1 MSKRTQK
8 TNSMNLFSTIRLRDL
23 TLKNR
28 IVVSPMQ
35 QYSATEGIPGD
46 WHLVHLGS
54 RAIGGAGLLLTECTA
69 VPPQGMATLSD
80 VGIWNVVQQKSW
92 KAIVDFVHLQGAK
105 IGIQLWH
112 AGGKGSLKH
121 PKEGMLPLGVSE
133 GGWQLKSSSATMI
146 NEPVQANAII
156 TDGLADLILIAREH
170 LRDPYFSL
178 HAAKILGEEIAIP
191 WQYQRAF

>member
-46 WHLVHLGS
+46 WHLVHLGG
-54 RAIGGAGLLLTECTA
+54 RAIGGARLLLAEC
-69 VPPQGMATLSD
+69 
-80 VGIWNVVQQKSW
+80 N
-92 KAIVDFVHLQGAK
+92 
-105 IGIQLWH
+105 
-112 AGGKGSLKH
+112 
-121 PKEGMLPLGVSE
+121 PKERMLPFAVSE

-146 NEPVQANAII
+146 NEPEQANAII

>member
-1 MSKRTQK
+1 MIF
-8 TNSMNLFSTIRLRDL
+8 FSTIRLRDL

-46 WHLVHLGS
+46 WPLVHLGG
-54 RAIGGAGLLLTECTA
+54 RAIGGTGLLLTEC
-69 VPPQGMATLSD
+69 
-80 VGIWNVVQQKSW
+80 N
-92 KAIVDFVHLQGAK
+92 
-105 IGIQLWH
+105 
-112 AGGKGSLKH
+112 
-121 PKEGMLPLGVSE
+121 PKERMLPLAVSE
-133 GGWQLKSSSATMI
+133 GGWQLRSSSATMI

>member
-1 MSKRTQK
+1 M
-8 TNSMNLFSTIRLRDL
+8 
-23 TLKNR
+23 
-28 IVVSPMQ
+28 VSPMQ

-54 RAIGGAGLLLTECTA
+54 RAIGGAGLLFAEC
-69 VPPQGMATLSD
+69 
-80 VGIWNVVQQKSW
+80 N
-92 KAIVDFVHLQGAK
+92 
-105 IGIQLWH
+105 
-112 AGGKGSLKH
+112 
-121 PKEGMLPLGVSE
+121 PKERMLPLAVSE

>member
-8 TNSMNLFSTIRLRDL
+8 TNSMNFFSTIRLRGL

-54 RAIGGAGLLLTECTA
+54 RAIGGAGLLLAEC
-69 VPPQGMATLSD
+69 
-80 VGIWNVVQQKSW
+80 N
-92 KAIVDFVHLQGAK
+92 
-105 IGIQLWH
+105 
-112 AGGKGSLKH
+112 
-121 PKEGMLPLGVSE
+121 PKERMLPLAVSE